1 MEILNF
7 DVLPENNK
15 YYGGLSGS
23 KVGVIYNG
31 ENWFIKSPKSSRS
44 MEYVEVSYLTSSV
57 SEYLGS
63 HIFQVLGY
71 KVHETLL
78 GMRNNKLT
86 VMCKD
91 FTDRDHRLEEF
102 KSLQNYSNEKIEEY
116 NDNYSEPSS
125 YKGSDL
131 DSILI
136 HFENN
141 PIFVNNPSIEKMFW
155 EMTLID
161 ILINNTDRN
170 SGNWGVLINDRTE
183 EVTSSPIYD
192 NGASFYNKLT
202 KEKCFANFSDEQ
214 KCIDNSLASK
224 TSYMKNGKILSMQK
238 LMKMDNK
245 NFEQAILKVVPLFAS
260 RVELISEL
268 FDELPEDYENI
279 EVLSVGR
286 KNYYLKTMEIRFNR
300 VLLPKYRSLINQ
312 NHDKFL
318 EVNEISFF

>member
-1 MEILNF
+1 
-7 DVLPENNK
+7 
-15 YYGGLSGS
+15 
-23 KVGVIYNG
+23 
-31 ENWFIKSPKSSRS
+31 
-44 MEYVEVSYLTSSV
+44 
-57 SEYLGS
+57 
-63 HIFQVLGY
+63 
-71 KVHETLL
+71 
-78 GMRNNKLT
+78 
-86 VMCKD
+86 
-91 FTDRDHRLEEF
+91 
-102 KSLQNYSNEKIEEY
+102 
-116 NDNYSEPSS
+116 
-125 YKGSDL
+125 
-131 DSILI
+131 
-136 HFENN
+136 
-141 PIFVNNPSIEKMFW
+141 MFW

-245 NFEQAILKVVPLFAS
+245 NFEQAVLKVVPLFAS
-260 RVELISEL
+260 KVELIREL

-312 NHDKFL
+312 NHDKFV